1 MPAARLTGV
10 DPAVDPDHRLPNNL
24 HVTLDD
30 ADGDRIA
37 PALAGVA
44 CSTRSACTSGAS
56 GPSHVLEA
64 LGRPEGGTTLRF
76 GVGRFTTEDDIA
88 RVAAGLLESTR
99 A

>member
-1 MPAARLTGV
+1 MPTA
-10 DPAVDPDHRLPNNL
+10 
-24 HVTLDD
+24 
-30 ADGDRIA
+30 IA
-37 PALAGVA
+37 SRRRSLNVA

-76 GVGRFTTEDDIA
+76 GVGRFTTEDEIG
-88 RVAAGLLESTR
+88 RIAAGLLETTR